1 VESISGTDAAL
12 LGQLA
17 WRAQTPYELAKGMER
32 NLRFFWPRAASHVY
46 RQVKRLERAG
56 LATAERG
63 ATGRR
68 PRTVYAITPAGRQA
82 LRAWLAGDP
91 GGIELEHDPL
101 LRVFLCASGEPEDAL
116 RAIRAA
122 RERAEAMLAIGR
134 PLGHE
139 YLEGRHAFQE
149 QVHIRAL
156 SFDYLYRWAELTRDW
171 ADGAERE
178 VSRWRD
184 TSASPAKHR
193 RALARLRRVLGS

>member
-46 RQVKRLERAG
+46 RQVKRLEDAG
-56 LATAERG
+56 LASAERG
-63 ATGRR
+63 TTGRR
-68 PRTVYAITPAGRQA
+68 PRTVYAITAAGRAA
-82 LRAWLAGDP
+82 LQAWLAAEP
-91 GGIELEHDPL
+91 GGIELEHEPL
-101 LRVFLCASGEPEDAL
+101 LRVFLSASGRPEDAL

-134 PLGHE
+134 PLGEE
-139 YLEGRHAFQE
+139 YLAGAHAFQD

-156 SFDYLYRWAELTRDW
+156 SYDYLYRWAELTLDW
-171 ADGAERE
+171 AQRAERE
-178 VSRWRD
+178 VARWDD
-184 TSASPAKHR
+184 TAPSPAKER
-193 RALARLRRVLGS
+193 RALARLRELLG